1 MNETVL
7 DQPVG
12 ADDLPRAAS
21 VISGRSLLLRLLI
34 AIVTIATLSIGGA
47 WLMNAAIDPTAEA
60 SEGID
65 PSIRDGVQSQSQ
77 TPVGTTAP
85 AIR

>member
-1 MNETVL
+1 MNETAL
-7 DQPVG
+7 DQRVDAG
-12 ADDLPRAAS
+12 DLPRSPS

-65 PSIRDGVQSQSQ
+65 SSVRDGAQNQN
-77 TPVGTTAP
+77 GTAVP
-85 AIR
+85 ASR